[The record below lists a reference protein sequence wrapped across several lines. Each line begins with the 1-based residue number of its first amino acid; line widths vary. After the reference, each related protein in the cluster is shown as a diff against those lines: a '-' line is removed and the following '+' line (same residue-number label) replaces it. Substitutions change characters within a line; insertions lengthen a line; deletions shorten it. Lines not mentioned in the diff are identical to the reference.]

1 MKNILLTGL
10 SGLLGRNVS
19 KRLLSKNF
27 CVHGITSNPSFKS
40 TKSTKKMKT
49 HFVDFSSNW
58 SEEILPKK
66 IDVIIHL
73 AQTKNFRDFPNSAID
88 IFKVNIE
95 STARLLV
102 YAKQAGVKKFIYVSS
117 GGVYGT
123 SIKPFKESNPI
134 VAAGELDYYL
144 GSKVCS
150 EILAQRYSSIFQVI
164 VLRPF
169 FIYGPGQD
177 RNMLIPR
184 LMDSV
189 SACKLITLQG
199 INGIRINPIHVE
211 DAGAAVVATLKLEE
225 SGIFNLAGPNIF
237 SIRTICESM
246 GKYLE
251 KKPNFKIFAEQ
262 KKDLIG
268 DISCMKQKLILPKIN
283 LFDSFTEIQQNN

>member
-1 MKNILLTGL
+1 MKNILLTG
-10 SGLLGRNVS
+10 SQGLLGRNVS
-19 KRLLSKNF
+19 RRLLSKNF
-27 CVHGITSNPSFKS
+27 CVHGITSNPLFKS
-40 TKSTKKMKT
+40 TEKMKIY
-49 HFVDFSSNW
+49 HVDFSSNW

-73 AQTKNFRDFPNSAID
+73 AQTKNFRNFPNSAID

-95 STARLLV
+95 STARLLD
-102 YAKQAGVKKFIYVSS
+102 YAKRAGVIKFIYASS

-150 EILAQRYSSIFQVI
+150 EIIAQGYSSIFQVI

-177 RNMLIPR
+177 RSMLIPK

-189 SACKLITLQG
+189 SASKLITLQG
-199 INGIRINPIHVE
+199 MNGIRINPIHVE

-237 SIRTICESM
+237 SIRNICESM

-251 KKPNFKIFAEQ
+251 KKPNFKIFPQ
-262 KKDLIG
+262 QTKDLIG
-268 DISCMKQKLILPKIN
+268 DISHMKQKLILPKIN
-283 LFDSFTEIQQNN
+283 LFNSFKEIYQNN

>member
-10 SGLLGRNVS
+10 SGLLGCNVS
-19 KRLLSKNF
+19 KRLRSKNF
-27 CVHGITSNPSFKS
+27 CVHGITRNPSFKS
-40 TKSTKKMKT
+40 TKSTKKMKI
-49 HFVDFSSNW
+49 HYVDFSSNW

-95 STARLLV
+95 STARLLA

-123 SIKPFKESNPI
+123 SVKPFKESNPI

-184 LMDSV
+184 LMNSV

-199 INGIRINPIHVE
+199 MNGIRINPIHVE
-211 DAGAAVVATLKLEE
+211 DAGAAVVATLKLDE
-225 SGIFNLAGPNIF
+225 SGIFNIAGPNIF

-246 GKYLE
+246 GKYLG
-251 KKPNFKIFAEQ
+251 KKPNFKIFPEQ
-262 KKDLIG
+262 TKDLIG

-283 LFDSFTEIQQNN
+283 LFDTFIEIYQNN